1 MLQLHTHITVYYATV
16 ILSTVFHLHK
26 ILFFKLM
33 LLSTACCLALQRTII
48 CAHIKY
54 LYCYCCCGYIAAGTS
69 LLQQTEIGEKGVTL
83 SGGQQQRVALARALY
98 SDADVY
104 LLDDV
109 LSAVDAH
116 VGEHLFK
123 HCIHDLLVKRGKTVV
138 LVSHQIPLT
147 ARYADKV
154 VLIARNGTIA
164 ESGNPQALMTDTRS
178 KLYALIHKVGGSG
191 ELSRDRALSSSAN
204 DSGNSNNSTGHA
216 ALVAATIDGTGGTND
231 KSANSKDTT
240 AAAAAAAAAQQAVT
254 VLIKEEERAKGAPP
268 FTIYIKYCIACGG
281 VLAFLGPYIAL
292 HLSYNGLQVSANIF
306 AVYVLSS

>member
-1 MLQLHTHITVYYATV
+1 
-16 ILSTVFHLHK
+16 
-26 ILFFKLM
+26 
-33 LLSTACCLALQRTII
+33 
-48 CAHIKY
+48 
-54 LYCYCCCGYIAAGTS
+54 
-69 LLQQTEIGEKGVTL
+69 
-83 SGGQQQRVALARALY
+83 
-98 SDADVY
+98 

-123 HCIHDLLVKRGKTVV
+123 HCIRDLLVKRGKTVV

-164 ESGNPQALMTDTRS
+164 ESGNPQALMADTGS

-191 ELSRDRALSSSAN
+191 ELSRDRALSSSAH
-204 DSGNSNNSTGHA
+204 DSGSNNSNNSTGHV
-216 ALVAATIDGTGGTND
+216 ALVAATVDGTGGTND

-240 AAAAAAAAAQQAVT
+240 AAAAAAAQQAVT

-292 HLSYNGLQVSANIF
+292 HLSYNGLQVS
-306 AVYVLSS
+306 SSATQLCCVCTM

>member
-1 MLQLHTHITVYYATV
+1 
-16 ILSTVFHLHK
+16 
-26 ILFFKLM
+26 
-33 LLSTACCLALQRTII
+33 LL
-48 CAHIKY
+48 
-54 LYCYCCCGYIAAGTS
+54 
-69 LLQQTEIGEKGVTL
+69 LLQTEIGEKGVTL
-83 SGGQQQRVALARALY
+83 SGGQQQRVALARAFY

-123 HCIHDLLVKRGKTVV
+123 HCIRDLLVKRGKTVV

-154 VLIARNGTIA
+154 VLIARNGTVA
-164 ESGNPQALMTDTRS
+164 ESGNPQALMTDTGS

-191 ELSRDRALSSSAN
+191 ELSRDRALSSSAH
-204 DSGNSNNSTGHA
+204 DSGTNNSNSAGHA
-216 ALVAATIDGTGGTND
+216 ALVAATVDGTGGTDD

-240 AAAAAAAAAQQAVT
+240 AAAAQQAVT

-292 HLSYNGLQVSANIF
+292 HLSYNGLQVSSATHTSMLFMYHAAIRL
-306 AVYVLSS
+306 VM